1 MQTIPAVYAGFDV
14 ETIIPADAAARRKIE
29 NSGILTLCIE
39 MTSPFLYPNLVS
51 ALATLTTE
59 LRNCAYVYFLSV
71 RKST

>member
-14 ETIIPADAAARRKIE
+14 VTIIPADAAARRRIE